1 MATNAITTQIR
12 IDADAAIKA
21 LKNVEAGFD
30 GTESSAQ
37 RAAAQIDAMT
47 DVIRANAQQAK
58 TSGDAL
64 ATALGPDF
72 VSDLER
78 AGGSVDGLVADLRKA
93 GVTFEDMAADA
104 DALAASLKRA
114 QDAGNELGTNVS
126 RAASDAEGG
135 LTRVAHAGD
144 NSRSVLANMVGNSVQ
159 DLGALG
165 GVAGSA
171 GMAIGQLAEYATEG
185 NISLAGLAGV
195 AGPMI
200 GVASAV
206 AGVVYVMGQLQ
217 QAAADVTAEIETL
230 KGVRL
235 DIATGNTADAAAKL
249 AEQYANTVPLL
260 EKYGYSAL
268 ALTDTLAGN
277 GDVIEALN
285 TKADALQESYMS
297 VQLAASEGDAQAQA
311 LSDAYGEQI
320 DELTSL
326 IDTLSNGQTRYAEVS
341 AEQERLTGL
350 TQSLT
355 DALNMSAD
363 AMNGT
368 AGNVVVG
375 GYALDEFTQKTIA
388 AKSEL
393 IRYVL
398 ELNEVPPDVKTDLR
412 AAVKAGDIAAI
423 NAILAAWAQGVD
435 VPVRIYTVGDAQGA
449 LGGAAAGS
457 KSLAGR
463 FTPAKWRRSSRLA
476 Y

>member
-126 RAASDAEGG
+126 RAASDAESG

-277 GDVIEALN
+277 GDVIEALIPEALAAGHAASGLGE
-285 TKADALQESYMS
+285 ADAAKRLGVATVVGKHAQRQMALDGVLQ
-297 VQLAASEGDAQAQA
+297 DRAQAAGIGKVFAQMHA
-311 LSDAYGEQI
+311 HGAGLGEQI
-320 DELTSL
+320 HLGEGALVAGGRSQHQEGAFGSL
-326 IDTLSNGQTRYAEVS
+326 GALERQADLGVGVDGRFGEGLEHHGGEPS
-341 AEQERLTGL
+341 AL
-350 TQSLT
+350 
-355 DALNMSAD
+355 A
-363 AMNGT
+363 NGT
-368 AGNVVVG
+368 QESFLLVA
-375 GYALDEFTQKTIA
+375 D
-388 AKSEL
+388 
-393 IRYVL
+393 
-398 ELNEVPPDVKTDLR
+398 
-412 AAVKAGDIAAI
+412 
-423 NAILAAWAQGVD
+423 W
-435 VPVRIYTVGDAQGA
+435 
-449 LGGAAAGS
+449 
-457 KSLAGR
+457 
-463 FTPAKWRRSSRLA
+463 
-476 Y
+476 